1 MLSFYNLMRTSWLLG
16 ALVCFIIGIVF
27 TITIIGA
34 IIGVPLII
42 LSLILLV
49 VGIIIPEQKKEIH
62 IYHKK

>member
-1 MLSFYNLMRTSWLLG
+1 MRTSWLFG

-27 TITIIGA
+27 TIIIIGA

-42 LSLILLV
+42 LSLILLI
-49 VGIIIPEQKKEIH
+49 VGIIIPGQKKEIH